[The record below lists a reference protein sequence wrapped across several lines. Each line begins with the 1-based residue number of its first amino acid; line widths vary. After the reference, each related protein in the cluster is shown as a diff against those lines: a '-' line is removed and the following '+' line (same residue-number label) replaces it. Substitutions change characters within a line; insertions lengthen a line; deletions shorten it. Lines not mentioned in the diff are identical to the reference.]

1 MNGRPAVFFR
11 KSSQQGFTLIEL
23 MVTVVIIAIL
33 ASIAMPTYNN
43 YVIKGKIPDATS
55 ALATKR
61 MAMEQF
67 FQDNHT
73 YAGANGANL
82 PCANDGT
89 TSRYFTFA
97 CNLPAGGLS
106 YNIIAT
112 GQGSMAGFTY
122 TIDNNNVKGTAIASP
137 PAPNNWIGGAC
148 WVTKP
153 GGC

>member
-11 KSSQQGFTLIEL
+11 ESCQQGFTLIEL

-73 YAGANGANL
+73 YAGANAN
-82 PCANDGT
+82 PACANDST

-97 CNLPAGGLS
+97 CNLPAGGLT

-122 TIDNNNVKGTAIASP
+122 QIDNFGTKSTAIASP
-137 PAPNNWIGGAC
+137 PAPSGWIGGAC

>member
-11 KSSQQGFTLIEL
+11 EFSQQGFTLIEL

-33 ASIAMPTYNN
+33 TSLAVPAYNN
-43 YVIKGKIPDATS
+43 YVIKGRIPDATS

-89 TSRYFTFA
+89 TSRYFTFT
-97 CNLPAGGLS
+97 CNLFAGGLT
-106 YNIIAT
+106 YNITAT
-112 GQGSMAGFTY
+112 GQGSMLGFNY
-122 TIDNNNVKGTAIASP
+122 TIDNNGVKSTAIGP
-137 PAPNNWIGGAC
+137 PAPSNWIGGAC